1 MVFETTLFFDSKKAI
16 GKDENFTTYFNPPL
30 LLDIKKIYKVALIAA
45 EIWYSWY
52 NITSK
57 NNKFKYFNGKVW
69 KNTIIPPGAYNVVD
83 IQKAIQNIMK
93 ENNDYIPANTS
104 GDENLFHVN
113 ISPNYNTF
121 KSEIELKNNYKLD
134 FTIDNTFRD
143 ILGFNSRIISGNG
156 KHHSDQIVNITSI
169 NTIEIHCSL
178 VDGSY
183 INGKSGDLIHCT
195 SPNVP
200 PGSLLQVR
208 PFQKMYN
215 SMKVM
220 SAINSVTFKVTDQ
233 DGNLV
238 DLNNERVTYYLHI
251 KEL

>member
-1 MVFETTLFFDSKKAI
+1 MRKSHSKKAI

-30 LLDIKKIYKVALIAA
+30 LLDIIKIYKVALIAA

-83 IQKAIQNIMK
+83 IQKALQNIMK

-143 ILGFNSRIISGNG
+143 ILGFNSRIISENG